1 MQRYLLNINCT
12 QTILKMKKILFF
24 LITSVLFVGCINQRQ
39 RTNIVGRTDEV
50 YFTPSDTRKKAV
62 VNYSSGQSNTSNTY
76 NNTRNVGNYTSTY
89 SNRLSNFGTRN
100 RFNYSNYQPVLLP
113 SLFIFNNNAGWT
125 YGLGYGNPRFGYGRS
140 YSSSFSPYFGC
151 YMPFNDP
158 FFAYGWGGNW
168 MTIYNPCY
176 SYNPYMYNY
185 GSYGYGYYGN
195 YGNYNPYFNHKN
207 NSNSNYNYSRRT
219 YSNYPNTQTNSN
231 TGNTGNTNNNWWNRT
246 TNSNPTN
253 NGGNPTGSGK
263 WWNSG
268 SPSTGGGNTG
278 GGGNSGS
285 GRATS
290 GNTGGSARRR

>member
-1 MQRYLLNINCT
+1 
-12 QTILKMKKILFF
+12 MKKIIFF
-24 LITSVLFVGCINQRQ
+24 LIVSVLFVGCINQRQ
-39 RTNIVGRTDEV
+39 RTNIIGRTDEV

-76 NNTRNVGNYTSTY
+76 NNTSNVGNYTSTY

-176 SYNPYMYNY
+176 SYNPYMYNQPKTVHQKLI
-185 GSYGYGYYGN
+185 S
-195 YGNYNPYFNHKN
+195 
-207 NSNSNYNYSRRT
+207 YNYSRRT